1 MAGRFLVCLLAA
13 APALCQSADGAFQ
26 LGSKLFAEGR
36 IEAAM
41 SAFREAVRLEPRH
54 APAWKAIGVVLASR
68 GEVEGA
74 EAAFRNACE
83 FQPALPDACLYF
95 GRTLYLLD
103 RFPAAI
109 AVLQPVTRREPK
121 NAEAYR
127 LLALSLQGAGETAQ
141 SAAAFQQAMR
151 VYRGGAADEDP
162 GIDYAVFL
170 FRQGKAEEAIGP
182 AEAVLKRHPDSA
194 RGQLELGCIL
204 LALDRVEDAA
214 AHLERAAKLD
224 PGKPRAHL
232 LLGNAYLRLG
242 KTAAGEEELR
252 RAAGR

>member
-1 MAGRFLVCLLAA
+1 MAGRFLVFLLAA

-54 APAWKAIGVVLASR
+54 APAWKAIGGVLASR

-74 EAAFRNACE
+74 GAAFRTACK

-127 LLALSLQGAGETAQ
+127 LLGLSLQGAG
-141 SAAAFQQAMR
+141 
-151 VYRGGAADEDP
+151 GA
-162 GIDYAVFL
+162 
-170 FRQGKAEEAIGP
+170 GP
-182 AEAVLKRHPDSA
+182 ARPAVPHA
-194 RGQLELGCIL
+194 
-204 LALDRVEDAA
+204 
-214 AHLERAAKLD
+214 
-224 PGKPRAHL
+224 
-232 LLGNAYLRLG
+232 
-242 KTAAGEEELR
+242 
-252 RAAGR
+252 